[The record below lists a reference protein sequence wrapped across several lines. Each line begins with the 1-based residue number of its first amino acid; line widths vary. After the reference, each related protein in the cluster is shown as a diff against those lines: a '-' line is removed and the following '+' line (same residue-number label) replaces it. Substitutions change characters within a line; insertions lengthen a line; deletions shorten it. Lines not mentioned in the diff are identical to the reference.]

1 MKARTLICMLAL
13 AGLVFVGSSTADEK
27 KDPLAGVKCPV
38 SGKPIKEDATVK
50 YKDAKVYFCCQNCP
64 KAFAKNT
71 EKFAAKANHQ
81 LVATGQYTQKVCPI
95 TGRAMKEDKSA
106 KINGVTVSFCC
117 PGCLGKSKKAEDA
130 VAFAFNDKAFE
141 KGFEKAAAKEDK

>member
-71 EKFAAKANHQ
+71 EKFAAEGLPDYRPRDEGRQVRENQWRHGQ
-81 LVATGQYTQKVCPI
+81 LLLSRLPGQI
-95 TGRAMKEDKSA
+95 EEGGRRRR
-106 KINGVTVSFCC
+106 FCVQRQ
-117 PGCLGKSKKAEDA
+117 GL
-130 VAFAFNDKAFE
+130 
-141 KGFEKAAAKEDK
+141 